1 MGLFSISEQKIQNH
15 VQSAIAPGEQVQQI
29 VLGTEKPFWTKVFSR
44 IGYMFWKSYIVA
56 STNHRVLFVEYGGL
70 LSGFKAKKVDA
81 LGYHELDKTE
91 LGWGIFN
98 KNLTFRGQARNFK
111 KTVEVNRFQRKGN
124 LAAAE
129 SVVGIVQQAKSLP
142 PGPMHGQQPA
152 QMYGQQQYQQ
162 AQYQLPS

>member
-15 VQSAIAPGEQVQQI
+15 VQSVIAPGEQVQQI

-70 LSGFKAKKVDA
+70 FSGFKAKKVDA

-98 KNLTFRGQARNFK
+98 KNLTFRGQARQFK

-129 SVVGIVQQAKSLP
+129 GVVGIVRQAKSLP
-142 PGPMHGQQPA
+142 PGPMHSQAP

-162 AQYQLPS
+162 QQYQLPS

>member
-44 IGYMFWKSYIVA
+44 IGVMFWKSYIVA
-56 STNHRVLFVEYGGL
+56 STTHRVVFVEYGGL
-70 LSGFKAKKVDA
+70 FSGFKAKKVEA
-81 LGYHELDKTE
+81 LNYHELDQTE

-98 KNLTFRGQARNFK
+98 KNLTFRGQARQFK

-124 LAAAE
+124 LDAAQ

-142 PGPMHGQQPA
+142 PGPMAGAPQ
-152 QMYGQQQYQQ
+152 QMYGQQQYG
-162 AQYQLPS
+162 QLPS